1 MLYVHKIPTEEQ
13 QLNAKEIMNQIN
25 ALEDQLDVMYDNKE
39 ENANAISEMH
49 AKIDCMWTKYNDA
62 LRV

>member
-1 MLYVHKIPTEEQ
+1 
-13 QLNAKEIMNQIN
+13 MNQIN